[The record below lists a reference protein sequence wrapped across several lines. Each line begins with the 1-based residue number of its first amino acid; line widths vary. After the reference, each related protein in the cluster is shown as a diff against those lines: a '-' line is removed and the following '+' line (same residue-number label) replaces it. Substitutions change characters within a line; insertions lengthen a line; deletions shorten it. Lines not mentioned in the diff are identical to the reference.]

1 MKTLRTLIA
10 AATLAT
16 VAATSAHAAPDQNGV
31 FFKDPAIAGSG
42 CEAGTVD
49 YAITPDGQTLSIL
62 FESFAASGSSNKTC
76 NIAVPVHV
84 PNGYQ
89 VSLMTADYRGLV
101 KGSASLNRS
110 YFFAGATGPSLVTPL
125 MGSGSG
131 KEYTQRDSLIT
142 SSNSYAKCGEDVNL
156 RVNSRIMSKSNNSS
170 ISVDSLDLQNGIVFK
185 LQYRPC

>member
-1 MKTLRTLIA
+1 MKTLRTFIIT
-10 AATLAT
+10 ATLAT
-16 VAATSAHAAPDQNGV
+16 VAATSAQAAPDQNGV

-42 CEAGTVD
+42 CKAGTVD

-62 FESFAASGSSNKTC
+62 FDSYSAAPGNKTC

-89 VSLMTADYRGLV
+89 VSLMTADYRGYV
-101 KGSASLNRS
+101 QGSATLSRS
-110 YFFAGATGPSLVTPL
+110 YFFAGATGPSLRTP
-125 MGSGSG
+125 MSSGAG

-156 RVNSRIMSKSNNSS
+156 RVNSRIMTNNSKSS
-170 ISVDSLDLQNGIVFK
+170 ISLDSLDLQNGIVFK

>member
-1 MKTLRTLIA
+1 MRALRTLIVA
-10 AATLAT
+10 VALAT
-16 VAATSAHAAPDQNGV
+16 VATTAAHAAPDQNSV

-42 CEAGTVD
+42 CKAGTVD

-62 FESFAASGSSNKTC
+62 FDSYSANPGNKTC

-89 VSLMTADYRGLV
+89 VSLMTADYRGFV
-101 KGSASLNRS
+101 KGSAELRRS
-110 YFFAGATGPSLVTPL
+110 YFFGGGTGPSLRTPL
-125 MGSGSG
+125 GSSEG

-156 RVNSRIMSKSNNSS
+156 RVNSRIMTNTSRSS